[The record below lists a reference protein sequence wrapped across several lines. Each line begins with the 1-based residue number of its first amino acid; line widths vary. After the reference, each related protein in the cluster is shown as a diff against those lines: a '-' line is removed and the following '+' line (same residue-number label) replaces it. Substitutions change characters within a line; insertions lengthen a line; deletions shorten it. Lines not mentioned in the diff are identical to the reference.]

1 MRRWLERLLVVTPTR
16 KKRLLMIAGKPAD
29 HKPYYSQYLELMG
42 EGLIGW
48 TIGWAYLT
56 EKGKEELDRMKKGR

>member
-1 MRRWLERLLVVTPTR
+1 MTPLR
-16 KKRLLMIAGKPAD
+16 KKRLLLIAGKPAD
-29 HKPYYSQYLELMG
+29 HKPYYSQYLQLMR

-56 EKGKEELDRMKKGR
+56 DEGEKELEELKKGA